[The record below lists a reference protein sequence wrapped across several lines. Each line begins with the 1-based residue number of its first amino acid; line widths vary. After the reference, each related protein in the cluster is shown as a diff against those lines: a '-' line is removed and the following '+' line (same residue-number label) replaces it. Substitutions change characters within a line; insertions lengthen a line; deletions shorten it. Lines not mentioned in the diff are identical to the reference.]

1 MSKILATEIRIGN
14 ILEFDKKIWKVVK
27 SHHVHVGGRGG
38 AYMQVEMKGI
48 ESGTKKNERIR
59 TDEKVEKVYLDSFE
73 MQFLFADSS
82 NYTFMNTSDYE
93 QITIDKEVI
102 LEASDFLLP
111 NTVVQ
116 ITFYDSK
123 PIGITL
129 PPSVILEVVETEPY
143 VKNATSTGSFKQAK
157 LENGISILV
166 PQFIENNQRLKLT
179 LIQENI
185 WKEYNLLEI

>member
-38 AYMQVEMKGI
+38 AYMQVELRGI

-59 TDEKVEKVYLDSFE
+59 TDEKVEKVYLDSIE
-73 MQFLFADSS
+73 MQFLFADNSD
-82 NYTFMNTSDYE
+82 YTFMNTSNYE

-111 NTVVQ
+111 NSVVQ

-129 PPSVILEVVETEPY
+129 PTSVILEVVETEPY

-166 PQFIENNQRLKLT
+166 PQFIENNQKIKVNTDTR
-179 LIQENI
+179 
-185 WKEYNLLEI
+185 EYMERV

>member
-1 MSKILATEIRIGN
+1 
-14 ILEFDKKIWKVVK
+14 
-27 SHHVHVGGRGG
+27 
-38 AYMQVEMKGI
+38 
-48 ESGTKKNERIR
+48 
-59 TDEKVEKVYLDSFE
+59 
-73 MQFLFADSS
+73 
-82 NYTFMNTSDYE
+82 MNTSDYE

-166 PQFIENNQRLKLT
+166 PQFIENNQKIKVNTDTR
-179 LIQENI
+179 QYMERV
-185 WKEYNLLEI
+185 